1 MYRVSKRM
9 EISAMHRLNLDYE
22 SPCQNT
28 HGHNWY
34 ITVEITG
41 SKLDRNGMLLD
52 FTVIKELIHKQMDHK
67 NLNEIFKFNP
77 TAENIAKWVAIR
89 IDEYLSDE
97 KGHTFAYCSK
107 VRVEETQGNYA
118 EWEAEVK

>member
-9 EISAMHRLNLDYE
+9 EISAMHQLQLDYD
-22 SPCQNT
+22 SPCGNA
-28 HGHNWY
+28 HGHNWF

-41 SKLDRNGMLLD
+41 SKLNNNGMLLD
-52 FTVIKELIHKQMDHK
+52 FTVIKELIHRKMDHK
-67 NLNEIFKFNP
+67 NLNDVFKFNP
-77 TAENIAKWVAIR
+77 TAENIAKWVAEE
-89 IDEYLSDE
+89 IDNYLD
-97 KGHTFAYCSK
+97 KTDGHLFTYCSK